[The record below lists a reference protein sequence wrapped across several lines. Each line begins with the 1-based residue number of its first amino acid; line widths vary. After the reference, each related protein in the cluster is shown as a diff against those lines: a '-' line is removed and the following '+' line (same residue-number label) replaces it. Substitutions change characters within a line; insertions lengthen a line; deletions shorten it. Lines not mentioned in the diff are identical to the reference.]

1 MYKRQVEKRGSWF
14 SFEGEQLAQGREA
27 TKALLDSDPALQ
39 ERILE
44 KIREKAAGGEAIVE
58 KSDAVAADESV
69 EDQG

>member
-1 MYKRQVEKRGSWF
+1 M
-14 SFEGEQLAQGREA
+14 